1 MTDAAV
7 TMDFHPQP
15 TAGEARPWAFPAP
28 ERSTLDNGL
37 TVLRCDRPGQQVVA
51 VEINLDA
58 PLDAAGARV
67 EGRTTPKR
75 GGGAAGSRP
84 TTATRRAASGPA
96 LV

>member
-58 PLDAAGARV
+58 PLDA
-67 EGRTTPKR
+67 
-75 GGGAAGSRP
+75 
-84 TTATRRAASGPA
+84 GPA
-96 LV
+96 GRDGRPPINARARAQGTPHHPVSYKQIP